1 MTEDGDRK
9 TLRNIARHLRRKWR
23 SVPLEKRV
31 TLTMAAFDVFDEVLD
46 NRNHKNDDREIVV
59 TPVNKDNT
67 DDPT

>member
-1 MTEDGDRK
+1 MTEDDDRK